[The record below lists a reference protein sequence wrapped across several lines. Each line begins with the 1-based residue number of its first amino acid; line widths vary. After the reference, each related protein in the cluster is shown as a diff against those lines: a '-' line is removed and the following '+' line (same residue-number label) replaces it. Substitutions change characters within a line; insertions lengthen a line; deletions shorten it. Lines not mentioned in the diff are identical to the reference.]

1 MRYFVNLNVERRQ
14 CNWNVLFKQNV
25 RRLHEE
31 LKQAVESKDAVVA
44 KLNSSIQALQ
54 ANNEYLK
61 LDAAQLTDKFK

>member
-1 MRYFVNLNVERRQ
+1 M
-14 CNWNVLFKQNV
+14 

-31 LKQAVESKDAVVA
+31 LQQAVESKDTVVA

-61 LDAAQLTDKFK
+61 LDAAQLTDKFR